1 MSYNQKPPGPGGSG
15 MGGGPPNGPNNVQQA
30 AQTFAAGIQQMQN
43 FVHGQNALPQSSQPD
58 LNAFLQQ
65 QRIQNMLKQQ
75 QFIHFQQ
82 MQQQQKQQQQHHNMT
97 GGGVGGVVSGA
108 GGGSGEPLALTRTPG
123 AADLLHKTYQQQAN
137 GNPSANSPLNQ
148 LQQQLQQA
156 LHFQFQMHNHKLHQ
170 HQQQQQQHAQG
181 GNQGQHHGQ
190 QQSNQGPLSSQ
201 QQQQQKHQQQ
211 QNPLSTVAGLQH
223 LQQRYITAAQAV
235 ASGNKLSTVTP
246 PPPPPPLTN
255 QMKPPNLPPNTQ
267 ITPVAGTTVGPNV
280 PGSSVHPKALSS
292 ATMSAMGSGKR
303 VAQTPPPSIS
313 LTPAKQNSP
322 SPGAPQL
329 QNKFQTA
336 SGTGASGK
344 ASIGSASPLSTSY
357 GQNFQKHTP
366 SNSSGAASSAA
377 SPPKVGTNVDAAGT
391 ALKSPQ
397 STPVQLTK
405 QTPPTTPTPPI
416 TTSSKTANNTTITN
430 SAPTTAVTS
439 SAPFA
444 TTLPSPQKSL
454 STPIPISSNSSD
466 IKVNTKS
473 TPLASVSTINDSKS
487 IDKEACKII
496 NNNGPE
502 TSVTGCSGS
511 NKKDGN
517 KGKNPLEKNIETS
530 PKMSS
535 TTPAV
540 ITDSE
545 GANKNEIKTTS
556 KKPEVDVIV
565 KKPVPPTLEEESK
578 LKMDEDVGDKKCNV
592 QQDDVAVK
600 TTLKDNAEMIKT
612 SQTDPILKNDDTC
625 KTPPKVPSS
634 AVVSEKPTEEQKRSK
649 DLSIADRADFEDDVE
664 TKNDEKLSDNEA
676 QKTENPKTNISIIK
690 EEVKP
695 ISNTAVDTELISS
708 PVSRSSEKANYLSAQ
723 SSQQDIPTVDTI
735 STSPT
740 SIKPTKFAEKK
751 SVLPSPDKGNSLE
764 DRVND
769 IKLETNNIEQE
780 ESKKILKAQEFSN
793 ESIKVGTSGK
803 TNKNIDGKEAN
814 NTTIKNENTAASTTT
829 VSETV
834 SNATNKKLGRQNKS
848 SKANKATISAAI
860 TTTSTTIATTTTST
874 TTTSTTTTNISTNEK
889 VTDQAEDNKPIATGR
904 AKRKSKVESYAI
916 DSSTS
921 ATPKVENI
929 TPSADRKSQRH
940 RLKTIL
946 YQSPLPELAYIT
958 KLSASEASNSP
969 KPMSSEDRL
978 IVFYK
983 NEYMAVRNAEGT
995 FYLCQTMQNVYR
1007 TSPRI
1012 SIRWLSEDSKD
1023 PNIYVPDFYDHTD
1036 IECVLT
1042 TVELKRIDKGHMRL
1056 PKSEKTR
1063 IESILKKALDVEKG
1077 IAPRPELTEENPDG
1091 LDISLYK
1098 DESQIEKKSSLSAA
1112 AGNSNVGH
1120 ETPLTTGG
1128 RKSRRGVIANVVPK
1142 STTTSSHNTAETS
1155 ASSTIKGSKRKRSA
1169 GGVSLLTV
1177 STSMRK
1183 SSNKKRKTLK
1193 RKRKQKSI
1201 SSDDDDDQES
1211 SDDLESDTDYKPNQ
1225 KRSTFNASASKAT
1238 PRAQR
1243 SPLAKARAASP
1254 ITPTTS
1260 RAKNVPQEST
1270 RTPSTSKIAAAT
1282 TTRGE
1287 RASKRK
1293 AADALAEESII
1304 VKKSTVSSSTAG
1316 STPMVITAA
1325 ATTSTTPTAIA
1336 NTKSAATTNNNKN
1349 KSSESASSIESSVN
1363 SGFTLQKKIS
1373 DNKIVDTSV
1382 TSTNNTSVT
1391 STNNNNNNNNSNSS
1405 TPLLIVPNA
1414 SNSPNISTSS
1424 PQTEN
1429 TGTTTTTTGNNSG
1442 NNGGSGGSS
1451 GGNRSTRSR
1460 K

>member
-43 FVHGQNALPQSSQPD
+43 FVHGQNALPQSSQSD

-65 QRIQNMLKQQ
+65 QRIQTMLKQQQ

-156 LHFQFQMHNHKLHQ
+156 LHFQFQMHNQAKLH
-170 HQQQQQQHAQG
+170 QQQHAQG

-201 QQQQQKHQQQ
+201 QQQQQKLQQQ

-235 ASGNKLSTVTP
+235 ASGNKLSSVTPP

-280 PGSSVHPKALSS
+280 PGSNVHPKSLSS

-322 SPGAPQL
+322 SPGTAHQ

-336 SGTGASGK
+336 GGTSASGK
-344 ASIGSASPLSTSY
+344 ASIGSASPLSSNY
-357 GQNFQKHTP
+357 AQNFQKHPTP
-366 SNSSGAASSAA
+366 NSGGTATTVA
-377 SPPKVGTNVDAAGT
+377 SPSKVGANVDAAGT

-416 TTSSKTANNTTITN
+416 TTTNKTNINATITN
-430 SAPTTAVTS
+430 TAPTTTAPS

-444 TTLPSPQKSL
+444 TTLVSPQKSS
-454 STPIPISSNSSD
+454 STPTNSNSSE
-466 IKVNTKS
+466 IKINTKS
-473 TPLASVSTINDSKS
+473 TPLAGGSTINDSKP
-487 IDKEACKII
+487 IDKEVCKVT

-502 TSVTGCSGS
+502 TSATGCLGP
-511 NKKDGN
+511 NKKDAN
-517 KGKNPLEKNIETS
+517 KGKSPPEKTREAS
-530 PKMSS
+530 PKMSPS
-535 TTPAV
+535 VPAV
-540 ITDSE
+540 IAESE
-545 GANKNEIKTTS
+545 TANKNEVKTAT
-556 KKPEVDVIV
+556 KKTEVDVIT
-565 KKPVPPTLEEESK
+565 KKPTLITSEEGSK
-578 LKMDEDVGDKKCNV
+578 LKQDENGGDKKCNDL
-592 QQDDVAVK
+592 QDDLASSIK
-600 TTLKDNAEMIKT
+600 TTVKPNAEMTKT
-612 SQTDPILKNDDTC
+612 PQTADPTLKNDDAC
-625 KTPPKVPSS
+625 KSPPKVPSS
-634 AVVSEKPTEEQKRSK
+634 AIVSEKITTEEQKRLK
-649 DLSIADRADFEDDVE
+649 DSSIVDRVDFSDDVE
-664 TKNDEKLSDNEA
+664 KSKNGETSNDNET
-676 QKTENPKTNISIIK
+676 QNTENPKTNISIIK
-690 EEVKP
+690 DEVKP
-695 ISNTAVDTELISS
+695 ISNTAVDTALTTS
-708 PVSRSSEKANYLSAQ
+708 PISRSSEKGNYLSGGQ
-723 SSQQDIPTVDTI
+723 SLEQDTPSMDAM

-740 SIKPTKFAEKK
+740 STKATKFSEKK
-751 SVLPSPDKGNSLE
+751 SVLPSPDKGSTLE
-764 DRVND
+764 DRIND
-769 IKLETNNIEQE
+769 IKLEANNTEKE
-780 ESKKILKAQEFSN
+780 ESKKVLKTQEFSS
-793 ESIKVGTSGK
+793 ESIKVGISGK
-803 TNKNIDGKEAN
+803 INKNNDGKEAN
-814 NTTIKNENTAASTTT
+814 NASIKNETLSASTTT
-829 VSETV
+829 ASETV
-834 SNATNKKLGRQNKS
+834 LNTAIKKMGRQSKT
-848 SKANKATISAAI
+848 SKANKTTISAA
-860 TTTSTTIATTTTST
+860 TTTTTTST
-874 TTTSTTTTNISTNEK
+874 TTTTTNEK
-889 VTDQAEDNKPIATGR
+889 VKAQGDDKPIATGR

-916 DSSTS
+916 DSSVS
-921 ATPKVENI
+921 ATSKAENI

-1098 DESQIEKKSSLSAA
+1098 DESQIEKKPPVLA
-1112 AGNSNVGH
+1112 AGSSNGGH
-1120 ETPLTTGG
+1120 ETPFTTSG
-1128 RKSRRGVIANVVPK
+1128 RKSRRGGIGNVIPK
-1142 STTTSSHNTAETS
+1142 YTTTIASSHNVAETS
-1155 ASSTIKGSKRKRSA
+1155 APSTVKSSKRKRAS
-1169 GGVSLLTV
+1169 GVVSLLAA
-1177 STSMRK
+1177 SSNIRK
-1183 SSNKKRKTLK
+1183 SSNKKRKPLK
-1193 RKRKQKSI
+1193 RKRKQKST

-1270 RTPSTSKIAAAT
+1270 PTPSTSKITA

-1293 AADALAEESII
+1293 AADVVAEDSII
-1304 VKKSTVSSSTAG
+1304 VKKSVVSSSTVGPTTA
-1316 STPMVITAA
+1316 VIATATATATAA
-1325 ATTSTTPTAIA
+1325 AASTSTSTTPTTIA
-1336 NTKSAATTNNNKN
+1336 NTKPAATTNNNKN

-1363 SGFTLQKKIS
+1363 SGFALQKKNS
-1373 DNKIVDTSV
+1373 DNKMIEAASV
-1382 TSTNNTSVT
+1382 TSTNNTSFT
-1391 STNNNNNNNNSNSS
+1391 STNNNNNNNNCS
-1405 TPLLIVPNA
+1405 TPLLIV
-1414 SNSPNISTSS
+1414 PNISTSS

-1429 TGTTTTTTGNNSG
+1429 TGTAGNNSG
-1442 NNGGSGGSS
+1442 NNGSS
-1451 GGNRSTRSR
+1451 AAGNRSTRSR

>member
-43 FVHGQNALPQSSQPD
+43 FVHGQNALPQSSQSD

-65 QRIQNMLKQQ
+65 QRIQTMLKQQQ

-82 MQQQQKQQQQHHNMT
+82 MQQQQKQQQQHHNMA

-156 LHFQFQMHNHKLHQ
+156 LHFQFQMHNQAKLH
-170 HQQQQQQHAQG
+170 QQQHAQG

-201 QQQQQKHQQQ
+201 QQQQQKLQQQ

-235 ASGNKLSTVTP
+235 ASGNKLSSVTPP

-280 PGSSVHPKALSS
+280 PGSNVHPKSLSS

-322 SPGAPQL
+322 SPGTAHQ

-336 SGTGASGK
+336 GGTSASGK
-344 ASIGSASPLSTSY
+344 ASIGSASPLSSNY
-357 GQNFQKHTP
+357 AQNFQKHPTP
-366 SNSSGAASSAA
+366 NSGGTASTVA
-377 SPPKVGTNVDAAGT
+377 SPSKVGTNVDAAGT

-416 TTSSKTANNTTITN
+416 TTTNKTNINATITN
-430 SAPTTAVTS
+430 TAPTTAATS

-444 TTLPSPQKSL
+444 TTLVSPQKSS
-454 STPIPISSNSSD
+454 STPTNSNSSE
-466 IKVNTKS
+466 IKINTKS
-473 TPLASVSTINDSKS
+473 TPLAGGSTINDAKP
-487 IDKEACKII
+487 IDKEVCKVT

-502 TSVTGCSGS
+502 TSVTGCLGS
-511 NKKDGN
+511 NKKDVN
-517 KGKNPLEKNIETS
+517 KGKSPPEKTCEAS

-535 TTPAV
+535 AGPAV
-540 ITDSE
+540 IAESE
-545 GANKNEIKTTS
+545 TANKNEVKTAP
-556 KKPEVDVIV
+556 KKVEVDVIT
-565 KKPVPPTLEEESK
+565 KKPTLTTSDEGSK
-578 LKMDEDVGDKKCNV
+578 LKLDENNGDQKCNV
-592 QQDDVAVK
+592 LQDDLPAVK
-600 TTLKDNAEMIKT
+600 TTIKSNAEMTKT
-612 SQTDPILKNDDTC
+612 TPTDPTLKNDDACTS
-625 KTPPKVPSS
+625 PPKVPSS
-634 AVVSEKPTEEQKRSK
+634 AIVSEKVTAEEQKRLK
-649 DLSIADRADFEDDVE
+649 DSSIVDRVDFSDDVE
-664 TKNDEKLSDNEA
+664 ENKNGEKSNDNET
-676 QKTENPKTNISIIK
+676 QKTESPKANISIIK

-695 ISNTAVDTELISS
+695 ISNTAVDTALPSS
-708 PVSRSSEKANYLSAQ
+708 PISRSSEKGNYLSGQ
-723 SSQQDIPTVDTI
+723 SLEQDTLSMDAM

-740 SIKPTKFAEKK
+740 STKAAKFGEKK
-751 SVLPSPDKGNSLE
+751 SVLPSPDKGSTLE
-764 DRVND
+764 DRIND
-769 IKLETNNIEQE
+769 IKLEANSTEKE
-780 ESKKILKAQEFSN
+780 ENKKILKTQEFSS
-793 ESIKVGTSGK
+793 ESIKVGISGK
-803 TNKNIDGKEAN
+803 INKNIDGKEAN
-814 NTTIKNENTAASTTT
+814 NASIKNETLSTATTT
-829 VSETV
+829 ASETV
-834 SNATNKKLGRQNKS
+834 LNTATKKLGRQSKA
-848 SKANKATISAAI
+848 SKANKATISAA
-860 TTTSTTIATTTTST
+860 TTTTTTTTS
-874 TTTSTTTTNISTNEK
+874 STTTNEK
-889 VTDQAEDNKPIATGR
+889 VKEQADDKPIATGR

-916 DSSTS
+916 DSSVS
-921 ATPKVENI
+921 ATSKAENI

-1098 DESQIEKKSSLSAA
+1098 DESQIEKKPPVLA
-1112 AGNSNVGH
+1112 AGSSNGGH
-1120 ETPLTTGG
+1120 ETPFTTSG
-1128 RKSRRGVIANVVPK
+1128 RKSRRGGIGNVIPK
-1142 STTTSSHNTAETS
+1142 STTIASSHNVAETS
-1155 ASSTIKGSKRKRSA
+1155 ASSTVKSSKRKRAS
-1169 GGVSLLTV
+1169 GVVSLLTA
-1177 STSMRK
+1177 SSNIRK
-1183 SSNKKRKTLK
+1183 SSNKKRKPLK

-1270 RTPSTSKIAAAT
+1270 PTPSTSKIAA
-1282 TTRGE
+1282 TTR
-1287 RASKRK
+1287 A
-1293 AADALAEESII
+1293 
-1304 VKKSTVSSSTAG
+1304 
-1316 STPMVITAA
+1316 
-1325 ATTSTTPTAIA
+1325 
-1336 NTKSAATTNNNKN
+1336 
-1349 KSSESASSIESSVN
+1349 SESASSIESSVN
-1363 SGFTLQKKIS
+1363 SGFAVQKKNS
-1373 DNKIVDTSV
+1373 DNKMGEASV
-1382 TSTNNTSVT
+1382 TSTNNTSFT
-1391 STNNNNNNNNSNSS
+1391 STNNNNNNNNNNCS
-1405 TPLLIVPNA
+1405 TPLLIV
-1414 SNSPNISTSS
+1414 PNISTSS

-1429 TGTTTTTTGNNSG
+1429 TGTTGNNSG
-1442 NNGGSGGSS
+1442 NNGSS
-1451 GGNRSTRSR
+1451 AGNRSTRSR